1 VGIIEGFR
9 TRFQLYTVHG
19 QVFYG
24 ETRRMVLKGLDGI
37 VFVADSQKPMVDA
50 NVESLRDLEE
60 NLKSMDLTI
69 RDIPLVFQFNKRDLS
84 NIASVETLQKAL
96 NTYNWSYFEA
106 VAIQGKGVF
115 DTLKAISRLTLRSV
129 RHKLKQ
135 PAAPKVHVMDLPP
148 LSKEKPPDA
157 KPSAA
162 TAPPPLPQP
171 RTARNSEEAVSVEFA
186 TRRTKSSDEE
196 LAQMRPKMK
205 TVTALTDVA
214 KELDR
219 IRNSLLGPLTAPSQ
233 PKMKDLTPALADL
246 EKKGRENSEQI
257 LTLEVPV
264 EAADFKRIR
273 ELKIHIVLE
282 EDGAIREIPETLTVK
297 GSELAASGSG
307 QVLKLYLKPKK
318 A

>member
-1 VGIIEGFR
+1 
-9 TRFQLYTVHG
+9 
-19 QVFYG
+19 
-24 ETRRMVLKGLDGI
+24 
-37 VFVADSQKPMVDA
+37 
-50 NVESLRDLEE
+50 
-60 NLKSMDLTI
+60 
-69 RDIPLVFQFNKRDLS
+69 
-84 NIASVETLQKAL
+84 
-96 NTYNWSYFEA
+96 
-106 VAIQGKGVF
+106 
-115 DTLKAISRLTLRSV
+115 
-129 RHKLKQ
+129 
-135 PAAPKVHVMDLPP
+135 
-148 LSKEKPPDA
+148 
-157 KPSAA
+157 
-162 TAPPPLPQP
+162 
-171 RTARNSEEAVSVEFA
+171 
-186 TRRTKSSDEE
+186 
-196 LAQMRPKMK
+196 MRPKMK